1 MDKWEEY
8 FFESIS
14 FYLILLIFV
23 EREDA
28 SC

>member
-8 FFESIS
+8 FFGAIS
-14 FYLILLIFV
+14 FYLNLLIFV

-28 SC
+28 CC